1 MVDMMR
7 DAVTDYQRL
16 PLGPKA
22 PKIVNVVIEIPA
34 RSRNKYEYDP
44 ALGVF
49 RLDRTLYSP
58 VLYPFEYG
66 FFPSTLGGD
75 GDALDVMLLTVEPT
89 FPGCVVE
96 ARPVARLGLNDQA
109 GEDAKILVVP
119 AEDPRF
125 AAVRDLKSVPPHTL
139 REVEEFFRTYSVLQE
154 GKRKS
159 IKGWSGREAALRE
172 IRKAADRHSRE
183 SSPS

>member
-1 MVDMMR
+1 
-7 DAVTDYQRL
+7 
-16 PLGPKA
+16 
-22 PKIVNVVIEIPA
+22 VVIEIPA

-44 ALGVF
+44 SLGIF

-58 VLYPFEYG
+58 VEYPFEYG

-75 GDALDVMLLTVEPT
+75 GDALDVLLLTAEPT

-96 ARPVARLGLNDQA
+96 VRPVARLALKDQA

-139 REVEEFFRTYSVLQE
+139 REIEEFFRTYSVLE
-154 GKRKS
+154 GKKK
-159 IKGWSGREAALRE
+159 ILKGWSGREAALKE
-172 IRKAADRHSRE
+172 IRKAADRFSRGA
-183 SSPS
+183 SPS